1 MLNTASRVNPASIDG
16 IEKVVHD
23 MTVAQLMR
31 GAMLHDLL
39 RCVLLARGTADASG
53 LRRDGANLVQQDAG
67 RELVLALTEAHAT
80 AVFHDE
86 TSPRSPGAS
95 GGAFHFGALTKE
107 VPPARLRTLERLAV
121 ALRPAGA
128 PAPWVTAVLWSE
140 NGKLCTPGTWSNF
153 LAHGGWMIEPLLMD
167 PRSALRG
174 YQRTHRLRDAHIDLL
189 GKLLERRSAAAEEW
203 LVLERAEFDLLLG
216 SGRNGF
222 AQINDILLHFKIHT
236 PYRPS

>member
-1 MLNTASRVNPASIDG
+1 MLNTASRTSPASIDG

-23 MTVAQLMR
+23 TTVAQLMR
-31 GAMLHDLL
+31 GALLHDLL
-39 RCVLLARGTADASG
+39 HCVLIARGTADWSG
-53 LRRDGANLVQQDAG
+53 LRRDGAHLVQQSAG
-67 RELVLALTEAHAT
+67 RELVLALTETHAV

-86 TSPRSPGAS
+86 TSPRSPGRS
-95 GGAFHFGALTKE
+95 GADSQFGALTKE
-107 VPPARLRTLERLAV
+107 VPSARFRTLERLAV
-121 ALRPAGA
+121 SLRPAGA
-128 PAPWVTAVLWSE
+128 VAPWVTTILWSE
-140 NGKLCTPGTWSNF
+140 SGKLCTPGTWSNF

-189 GKLLERRSAAAEEW
+189 GRLLERRSAAGEDW

-216 SGRNGF
+216 SGRTGF
-222 AQINDILLHFKIHT
+222 AQINDILLHLKIHT